1 MTNFYSEN
9 VCYMITRFQE
19 SLQVLRL
26 IGHCISHNSFRK
38 TLLNFIRPSENKIF
52 SIYDQVGIKL
62 LNSLRL
68 GFSQLCKHKF
78 WHNFEHTLN
87 PLCSCSIDTKTTLHL
102 FLWCH
107 FPNNIREILMN
118 ELMNIDTSLLSV
130 SQVKLI
136 SVLLYESDASHNKT
150 NRNVLICT
158 VQFIKD
164 SYRFDDS
171 LS

>member
-62 LNSLRL
+62 LTRLRL

-87 PLCSCSIDTKTTLHL
+87 PLCSCSIDTETTLHL
-102 FLWCH
+102 FLWSH
-107 FPNNIREILMN
+107 FRNHIREILMN
-118 ELMNIDTSLLSV
+118 DLMNIDTSLLSV
-130 SQVKLI
+130 SQDKLI
-136 SVLLYESDASHNKT
+136 SVCSVIWKWCFWQQDKS
-150 NRNVLICT
+150 
-158 VQFIKD
+158 
-164 SYRFDDS
+164 
-171 LS
+171 

>member
-62 LNSLRL
+62 LTSLRL

-78 WHNFEHTLN
+78 
-87 PLCSCSIDTKTTLHL
+87 
-102 FLWCH
+102 
-107 FPNNIREILMN
+107 
-118 ELMNIDTSLLSV
+118 
-130 SQVKLI
+130 
-136 SVLLYESDASHNKT
+136 
-150 NRNVLICT
+150 
-158 VQFIKD
+158 
-164 SYRFDDS
+164 
-171 LS
+171 